1 MKQYIIILLICL
13 AGLGLVFF
21 LLPQEKELA
30 LMHMK
35 DKDYDTA
42 KKGFEQIA
50 KTRGLDTTTVGTLAQ
65 LYLQNGEVNKAIEVM
80 EAYVKENPNSV
91 DARIRLGQYYQYA
104 QRPED
109 YLRNLEQLSKMD
121 SQKTYLA
128 ELSRIYNYN
137 ASYQQ
142 QIDVLSK
149 LADGGK
155 EAEPQLLTLVQLL
168 ASMDQKSDALA
179 YMKLY
184 KSRYPQSMGRDQTQ
198 LLFSLLVDNN
208 QVDEAVK
215 LAQDWAAKT
224 KDPSTLAYYA
234 AAISTLGHTEEAI
247 AMLKPHMD
255 QFDQYPDL
263 LVAYINLH
271 RAIAHNAEA
280 YKILGDFYRK
290 GTLPQQL
297 LPTYL
302 ELAVAFGDEDM
313 VMELAEKIDVE
324 QLNKPLVLNMV
335 DLSFNERH
343 QLLRTFLRKKLS
355 NEYLARNQVIHMG
368 LLAASGDRAG
378 AQKVAA
384 GINTDKME
392 YFERAHFAVFL
403 ARVGMNDRAVAVLRS
418 LDVNNEAVDPLM
430 PRVANAY
437 ILAGAQK
444 EGLTFAENVRN
455 KRMELNKVTTPVN
468 VGWLL
473 LSAANGREKEVFAFL
488 DKEPTATSNR
498 ILLDLYYVSSAA
510 NQPHFMVAVAERY
523 HAAYPQDEIGLTNLM
538 QAYLRAGEAGKTIAL
553 LEGKYNSE
561 QLAKNDIYFAALQK
575 VVRAGPKSPGY
586 AAAREKY
593 IQLLIARYNDPKL
606 DQDDREVAMNNL
618 LEMGAYNV
626 ALPMV
631 KQLAYKN
638 PAKYGPLYVNYA
650 LKAKQTKDVVA
661 FTEFALKSPSVS
673 QNDKNGYIGL
683 LIKHGDAS
691 KALPYLES
699 LAVNQGGNWL
709 FAYED
714 ALKKR
719 GIKKDLVPLWKARAA
734 KTTNDAEMRVLA
746 YKLSD
751 AGEKTEASRLFFK
764 LAQKAPK
771 NQPNNKD
778 VQQTV
783 FLWGQQPP
791 AEGVNWLL
799 ANANGSEGKARAGW
813 LKHLVSVRRN
823 DLVADVM
830 QGRDLTRES
839 EETVDMY
846 ITALQNQK
854 NKAVLEP
861 ILRQAMEREKNPE
874 RVAFYANAANSAG
887 LMKLAREGFER
898 VLNTDA
904 FAPYMLKELGNISFF
919 EGDFDAAKSYY
930 NRYLKETSDKAG
942 EGDYIDPD
950 YLVHLRLGII
960 YLRSEEHEN
969 AKKHLVRTLE
979 LIENA
984 QEKDRNIWLAEA
996 KARYLLGREGEA
1008 LEIYKWLNSQN
1019 PDDYE
1024 VAGDYAEVLIK
1035 QQKYNE
1041 AERLINSLAPLP
1053 DGQEPVQ
1060 LLGDDY
1066 EQGGSA
1072 IGSQKLR
1079 IELLRAELMVG
1090 RGQTQQALA
1099 KYKALEAEYPD
1110 SPYPKIGQASI
1121 YNYMGFQQ
1129 QALRSLDDATAVAP
1143 ENKDLARVRKRIYDR
1158 QRTQLTAGAEWRQT
1172 QDAEEGIMTTVKGH
1186 KLLKNYD
1193 KIGFVY
1199 DHFFYKMDN
1208 AYNLDGTVSNVDDNA
1223 WMAELYYHHIFDNG
1237 NVGELGVIGSNSGAG
1252 VEGAYSVPGFLG
1264 ALRFFGEYNKPFWI
1278 LGQGI
1283 VSEANRD
1290 RYGVYQDMRY
1300 GENWFGGVGTN
1311 YVRYTVDS
1319 GDDEVA
1325 DGMGVNALVGY
1336 RLPQFT
1342 KPELR
1347 VVYGFDGEYLFD
1359 DSEFYNRGGARFRP
1373 LPIFSREIHS
1383 LALNVRDDIS
1393 HENFWWEA
1401 YGGYAYDRLG
1411 GHGPFAGGELNYLL
1425 TDEWLATLRGSS
1437 TLSSNAT
1444 GDRVDRVGAYIT
1456 KRF

>member
-1 MKQYIIILLICL
+1 MKQYIIILLMCL

-21 LLPQEKELA
+21 LLPQEKEIA
-30 LMHMK
+30 LMNMK
-35 DKDYDTA
+35 EKNYETA
-42 KKGFEQIA
+42 LKGFEHVT

-80 EAYVKENPNSV
+80 EAYVKENPNNV

-109 YLRNLEQLSKMD
+109 YLRNLEQLAKLD
-121 SQKTYLA
+121 TQKTYLL

-142 QIDVLSK
+142 QIDVLAK
-149 LADGGK
+149 LANGGK

-179 YMKLY
+179 YMRLY
-184 KSRYPQSMGRDQTQ
+184 QKRYPESMGRDQTQ
-198 LLFSLLVDNN
+198 LYFSLLVDNN

-215 LAQDWAAKT
+215 LAQDWSAKT

-255 QFDQYPDL
+255 KAVQHPEL
-263 LVAYINLH
+263 LIAYINLH

-280 YKILGDFYRK
+280 YKIMGDYYRA
-290 GTLPQQL
+290 GNLPQEL
-297 LPTYL
+297 LPTFL

-313 VMELAEKIDVE
+313 VMELAEKINVE
-324 QLNKPLVLNMV
+324 ELNKALVQNMV

-343 QLLRTFLRKKLS
+343 QLLRSFLRKKLS
-355 NEYLARNQVIHMG
+355 AEYLARNPVTHMG
-368 LLAASGDRAG
+368 LQAASGDRAG
-378 AQKVAA
+378 AQATAA
-384 GINTDKME
+384 RVSTEKME
-392 YFERAHFAVFL
+392 YFERANFAMFL
-403 ARVGMNDRAVAVLRS
+403 ARVGMNDRAVAVLRGF
-418 LDVNNEAVDPLM
+418 DVGNEGTDPLM
-430 PRVANAY
+430 PRIANAY

-444 EGLTFAENVRN
+444 EGLQFAETLRN
-455 KRMELNKVTTPVN
+455 KRLEENKVTTSVN

-488 DKEPTATSNR
+488 DKEPTAVSNR
-498 ILLDLYYVSSAA
+498 MLLDLYYVSSTA
-510 NQPHFMVAVAERY
+510 NQPKFMTAVAERY
-523 HAAYPQDEIGLTNLM
+523 HAAYPNDEVGLTNLM
-538 QAYLRAGEAGKTIAL
+538 QAYIRAGQAEKTIAL
-553 LEGKYNSE
+553 MEGKYNSE
-561 QLAKNDIYFAALQK
+561 QLMKNDVYFAALSR
-575 VVRAGPKSPGY
+575 VVKAGPKASGY
-586 AAAREKY
+586 AAARQKY
-593 IQLLIARYNDPKL
+593 IQILVARTKDPKL
-606 DQDDREVAMNNL
+606 DNDDREVAMNNL
-618 LEMGAYNV
+618 LEMGAYDV

-631 KQLAYKN
+631 KERAYKN
-638 PAKYGPLYVNYA
+638 PAKYGPLYINYA
-650 LKAKQTKDVVA
+650 MKAKQTKEAVA
-661 FTEFALKSPSVS
+661 FTEFALKSPKVS
-673 QNDKNGYIGL
+673 QDDKNGYVAL
-683 LIKHGDAS
+683 LIKHGDTAR
-691 KALPYLES
+691 ALPYLES

-734 KTTNDAEMRVLA
+734 KTTNEAEMRVIA
-746 YKLSD
+746 YKLADS
-751 AGEKTEASRLFFK
+751 GEKTDAAKLFYK
-764 LAQKAPK
+764 LAQKAGK

-778 VQQTV
+778 VQQAV
-783 FLWGQQPP
+783 FLWGEQPP
-791 AEGVNWLL
+791 ADGVNWLVDN
-799 ANANGSEGKARAGW
+799 ANATEGKTRAGW
-813 LKHLVSVRRN
+813 LKHLVNIRRG

-830 QGRDLTRES
+830 KGRDLTKEN
-839 EETVDMY
+839 EETVDLY
-846 ITALQNQK
+846 ITSLQNQK

-861 ILRQAMEREKNPE
+861 ILRDAMAREKSPE

-898 VLNTDA
+898 VIGTDA
-904 FAPYMLKELGNISFF
+904 YAPYMLKELGNITFF
-919 EGDFDAAKSYY
+919 EGDYDAAKAYY

-942 EGDYIDPD
+942 EGDYVDPD

-960 YLRSEEHEN
+960 YLRSEENEN
-969 AKKHLVRTLE
+969 AKKHLIKTLE
-979 LIENA
+979 LIETA
-984 QEKDRNIWLAEA
+984 QDKDRNVWLAEA
-996 KARYLLGREGEA
+996 KARYLLGRESEA
-1008 LEIYKWLNSQN
+1008 LEIYQWLNSQS

-1035 QQKYNE
+1035 QRKYAE
-1041 AERLINSLAPLP
+1041 AEKLINGLAPLP
-1053 DGQEPVQ
+1053 DGYEPVE
-1060 LLGDDY
+1060 LLGSNY

-1079 IELLRAELMVG
+1079 IELLRAEMMVG
-1090 RGQTQQALA
+1090 RGQIQQALA

-1110 SPYPKIGQASI
+1110 NPYPKLGQASI

-1129 QALRSLDDATAVAP
+1129 HALRNLDGASAVAP
-1143 ENKDLARVRKRIYDR
+1143 ENKDIARVRKRIYDR
-1158 QRTQLTAGAEWRQT
+1158 HRTQVTAGVEWRQT
-1172 QDAEEGIMTTVKGH
+1172 QDAEEGFMTTVKGH

-1199 DHFFYKMDN
+1199 DHFFYEMDN
-1208 AYNLDGTVSNVDDNA
+1208 AFDLNGNAGPVDESA
-1223 WMAELYYHHIFDNG
+1223 WMAEIYYHHIFDNG
-1237 NVGELGVIGSNSGAG
+1237 NVGEIGLIGSNSGAG
-1252 VEGAYSVPGFLG
+1252 VEGAYSVPGFMG

-1283 VSEANRD
+1283 VTDSNRD
-1290 RYGVYQDMRY
+1290 RLGVYQDMRY
-1300 GENWFGGVGTN
+1300 GENLFGGIGTH

-1325 DGMGVNALVGY
+1325 DGIGVNALLGY

-1347 VVYGFDGEYLFD
+1347 LIYGFDGEYLFD
-1359 DSEFYNRGGARFRP
+1359 DSEFYTRGGNTFRP

-1383 LALNVRDDIS
+1383 FALNVRDDLS
-1393 HENFWWEA
+1393 YENFWWEV
-1401 YGGYAYDRLG
+1401 YGGYAVDRLG

-1425 TDEWLATLRGSS
+1425 NDSWLATLRGSS

-1444 GDRVDRVGAYIT
+1444 GDRVDRAGAYIT
-1456 KRF
+1456 RRF